1 MPVLTIARIADA
13 GPNASRSRCPTQTR
27 ASSTSVPSA
36 GRPHCSSGPGSKA
49 STSAER
55 AGLDL
60 QRLMA
65 ALAEASPGEEVR
77 TALAEFEHL
86 QCPGVP
92 TLVVNGQRFFGKDR
106 VDWVANI
113 CHAGG

>member
-1 MPVLTIARIADA
+1 
-13 GPNASRSRCPTQTR
+13 
-27 ASSTSVPSA
+27 
-36 GRPHCSSGPGSKA
+36 
-49 STSAER
+49 
-55 AGLDL
+55 
-60 QRLMA
+60 MA